1 MKSHLGV
8 SAFAET
14 YTYVFNRRGFNLEK
28 SFMLLSSVFFVL
40 GGGGAAVLMKIS
52 SSTCANGGLM
62 LGGSKGCKTE
72 SGEI

>member
-28 SFMLLSSVFFVL
+28 SFMLLSSVFFVF
-40 GGGGAAVLMKIS
+40 GGGGGQVAFLKFQFKFLRM
-52 SSTCANGGLM
+52 GG
-62 LGGSKGCKTE
+62 
-72 SGEI
+72 